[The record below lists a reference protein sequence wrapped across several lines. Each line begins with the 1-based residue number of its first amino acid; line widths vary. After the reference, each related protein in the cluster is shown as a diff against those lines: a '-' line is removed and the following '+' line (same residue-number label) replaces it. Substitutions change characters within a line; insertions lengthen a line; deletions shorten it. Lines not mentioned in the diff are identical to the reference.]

1 MTAKTAALQDIKDEL
16 EKEQKTF
23 IPFLT
28 VLNPIMG
35 SLVDAQL
42 KKQGVKRIPS
52 RKSGQLVAH
61 CLCLSKNTVEYSN
74 YQKYYEKVK

>member
-1 MTAKTAALQDIKDEL
+1 MTAKQQAIKDIQDEL
-16 EKEQKTF
+16 DRNKKTF

-52 RKSGQLVAH
+52 RKRGQLMAH
-61 CLCLSKNTVEYSN
+61 CLCLSKDKVEYSN
-74 YQKYYEKVK
+74 YSKYYAKTK

>member
-16 EKEQKTF
+16 KKEQKTF
-23 IPFLT
+23 IPFL
-28 VLNPIMG
+28 VGLNPIMG

>member
-1 MTAKTAALQDIKDEL
+1 MTAKQQAIKDIQDEL
-16 EKEQKTF
+16 DRNKKTF
-23 IPFLT
+23 IPFL
-28 VLNPIMG
+28 VGLNPIMG

-61 CLCLSKNTVEYSN
+61 CLCLSKDKVEYSN
-74 YQKYYEKVK
+74 YSKYYAKIK

>member
-23 IPFLT
+23 IPFL
-28 VLNPIMG
+28 VGLNPIMG

-52 RKSGQLVAH
+52 RSRGQLVAH
-61 CLCLSKNTVEYSN
+61 CLCLSKTEVEYSN
-74 YQKYYEKVK
+74 YNKYYEKAK

>member
-61 CLCLSKNTVEYSN
+61 CLCLSKDKVEYSN
-74 YQKYYEKVK
+74 YSRYYAKTK

>member
-16 EKEQKTF
+16 EKEQKAF

-28 VLNPIMG
+28 VLNPVMG

-52 RKSGQLVAH
+52 RKRGQLMAH
-61 CLCLSKNTVEYSN
+61 CLCLSKTEVKYSN
-74 YQKYYEKVK
+74 YSRYYEKAK

>member
-1 MTAKTAALQDIKDEL
+1 MTAKQQAIKDIQNEL
-16 EKEQKTF
+16 DRNKKTF

-52 RKSGQLVAH
+52 RKRGQLMAH